1 MEILLMK
8 VNSLLSVVWLFGIE
22 VLTHN
27 SQTTHT
33 QSCPLQFRFFFQLVL
48 IDSIFDYRVWIR
60 TSRKY
65 LRSCV
70 FRNKQI
76 YIQYVCHKK
85 NNKKK
90 DRIQQLNQQI
100 FNFKKSKVDEYT
112 KLYEKNNNIEVMKK
126 YITSLYIII
135 YFTILF

>member
-1 MEILLMK
+1 MHSSDI
-8 VNSLLSVVWLFGIE
+8 WIFR
-22 VLTHN
+22 
-27 SQTTHT
+27 SQ
-33 QSCPLQFRFFFQLVL
+33 LGNDIYNAVKELE
-48 IDSIFDYRVWIR
+48 SIKDDD
-60 TSRKY
+60 
-65 LRSCV
+65 
-70 FRNKQI
+70 
-76 YIQYVCHKK
+76 
-85 NNKKK
+85 KKK